1 MKALLVA
8 LGAGVGAPLRF
19 VIDAAIKKRFSR
31 SIPVQTLT
39 INIVGSFVLGI
50 TVHRS
55 TGTALLVGVGF
66 AGAFTTWST
75 FAMESYELTKAR
87 RTGRALIYWI
97 LTLILGVLA
106 AALGTKT

>member
-8 LGAGVGAPLRF
+8 IGAGVGAPLRF
-19 VIDAAIKKRFSR
+19 AVDALIKRRYSPA
-31 SIPVQTLT
+31 IPVQTLL

-55 TGTALLVGVGF
+55 TGAVLLVGVGF

-75 FAMESYELTKAR
+75 FALESYDLTKAR
-87 RTGRALIYWI
+87 RSGAAIIYLL
-97 LTLILGVLA
+97 LTLTLGVLA
-106 AALGTKT
+106 AALGTTI

>member
-19 VIDAAIKKRFSR
+19 AIDALIKRRYSPA
-31 SIPVQTLT
+31 IPVQTLL
-39 INIVGSFVLGI
+39 INIAGSFVLGI

-55 TGTALLVGVGF
+55 TGTALLAGVGF

-75 FAMESYELTKAR
+75 FAMESYELRKTR
-87 RTGRALIYWI
+87 RTGSALTYLI

-106 AALGTKT
+106 AALGTKI